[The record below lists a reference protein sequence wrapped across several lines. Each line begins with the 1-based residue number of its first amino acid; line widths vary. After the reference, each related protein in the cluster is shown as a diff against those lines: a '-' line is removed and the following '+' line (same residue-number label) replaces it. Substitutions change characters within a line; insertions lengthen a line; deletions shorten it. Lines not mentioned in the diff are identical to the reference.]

1 MNRISFAMNL
11 DECDSAMKIADN
23 QTPAAFTNPLSR
35 PLASPHERKTEQ
47 PNERTGDNEQGQ
59 LVRPRIF

>member
-1 MNRISFAMNL
+1 
-11 DECDSAMKIADN
+11 
-23 QTPAAFTNPLSR
+23 
-35 PLASPHERKTEQ
+35 LASPHERKTEQ